1 MGILAIINAIHN
13 GEQEEKY
20 NEWKYHDSADV
31 RRALAENGYYP
42 EHFIQDVSVD
52 VQAATL
58 KKHPEYVDKL
68 IGDEYMIGTVTS
80 LLETQQHPNVDVLR
94 RHVDDYKKFMPGEY
108 IEPIELKLKSY
119 NEYSPIEKTMTRYQ
133 LYKAG
138 SPLWAKDIRI
148 DFIEAILN
156 MESEIQTDEIPEVIK
171 DEWRKRFLNI
181 DGGDDT
187 SWFILDDVDGEINEY
202 LYEYY

>member
-68 IGDEYMIGTVTS
+68 IGDEYMIGTVTR

-94 RHVDDYKKFMPGEY
+94 RHVDDYKKFMPGKD
-108 IEPIELKLKSY
+108 IEPLELKLKSY
-119 NEYSPIEKTMTRYQ
+119 DEYSPLEKTMDRYQ

-138 SPLWAKDIRI
+138 APLWAKDIRM

-156 MESEIQTDEIPEVIK
+156 MESEIQTDEIPEIVK

-181 DGGDDT
+181 DGGDEE
-187 SWFILDDVDGEINEY
+187 SWYILDDVDGEINEY
-202 LYEYY
+202 LYEYG